1 MYVMCDINNLDKFLI
16 QYLLLED
23 MYLVLN
29 DVDSVVEVIFV
40 GGEWRGI
47 KCGKRELEGEFVVL
61 EQKWTE
67 VIEFNDIEMQIYD
80 EKIDI
85 WKVLDVCN
93 CFFGSGFEV
102 IRFQFKLLDIYMV
115 CKSLNFRDRLIV
127 IEFMLIYRK
136 LLI

>member
-1 MYVMCDINNLDKFLI
+1 MCDINSLDKFLI
-16 QYLLLED
+16 QYLLFED

-29 DVDSVVEVIFV
+29 DVDSVVEMIFV

-61 EQKWTE
+61 EQKWIG

-93 CFFGSGFEV
+93 FDS
-102 IRFQFKLLDIYMV
+102 
-115 CKSLNFRDRLIV
+115 
-127 IEFMLIYRK
+127 
-136 LLI
+136 

>member
-1 MYVMCDINNLDKFLI
+1 MCDINSLDKFLI

-40 GGEWRGI
+40 SGEWRGI

-61 EQKWTE
+61 EQKWIGVT
-67 VIEFNDIEMQIYD
+67 EFNDIEMRTYD

-93 CFFGSGFEV
+93 FFFGSGFEV

-127 IEFMLIYRK
+127 MQFLLIYK
-136 LLI
+136 

>member
-1 MYVMCDINNLDKFLI
+1 MCDINSLDKFLI

-61 EQKWTE
+61 EQKWIG

-127 IEFMLIYRK
+127 IQFMLIYRK